1 MSDDHG
7 SETPSSRE
15 PTVRELR
22 AARRRAHEEEKKRR
36 GSSGGGKGGK
46 GGKMNKGGNPGPTSD
61 ERSRR

>member
-1 MSDDHG
+1 MSEDHD
-7 SETPSSRE
+7 SATPDSRE

-36 GSSGGGKGGK
+36 GSSGGGKGD
-46 GGKMNKGGNPGPTSD
+46 KMNKGGNQGPASD